1 MSQYKYIRKNEAMF
15 LMNFYSKVLDKEI
28 PVSFQLVD
36 KRTSIRGHIISLN
49 PFMRQSLSI
58 DRYFEKECKN
68 IKTMVGLKKK
78 ANIEFN
84 NSGRTSFNISQ
95 DLITKIDDFVVVPVR
110 NTEFWK
116 NNIDKYLEFV
126 NFACEETKKTNY
138 QKNYLQLIWTL
149 TTESYF
155 DFISKVPGLE
165 KEIEKILFKNN
176 LLSNPFL
183 SPSRKTGNDDV
194 DIFLNINFDV
204 LVVKNLE
211 RFFELDEQKNPIFE
225 NQDWSNY
232 YIGGLLSLIC
242 NKDINILKF
251 YENNPAF
258 KSSLDFLV
266 QEYPEKLPA
275 SDLIYLK
282 NNQIGVKK
290 EFPDDIFLD
299 KNETISIGLSLNDLM
314 KIVPMTLYQRA
325 DFSNTLGQVISSVIN
340 NTNNNTEANYY
351 LSKKELLISI
361 KTSEENNTEYFKSI
375 IKKCIKEINVLNVE
389 SHNSAI
395 VDRLSIMVN
404 EMIMLDSTK
413 ENSISNYKLRKV

>member
-49 PFMRQSLSI
+49 PFMGQSLSI

-95 DLITKIDDFVVVPVR
+95 DLITKIDDFFVVPVR
-110 NTEFWK
+110 NTEYWK

-149 TTESYF
+149 TTDSYF
-155 DFISKVPGLE
+155 DFINKVPGLE

-183 SPSRKTGNDDV
+183 SPLKKSGNDDV

-204 LVVKNLE
+204 LIVKNLE

-282 NNQIGVKK
+282 NNQIGVRK
-290 EFPDDIFLD
+290 EVPDDIFLD

-361 KTSEENNTEYFKSI
+361 KTSDKNNTEYFKSI

-395 VDRLSIMVN
+395 IDRLSIMVN

-413 ENSISNYKLRKV
+413 ENSISSYKVRKV